1 MPPLG
6 HLERVL
12 STKVVSQLCED
23 NSVVVTI
30 WKSGFCAKLRH
41 MNRTHRISV
50 AGLAELIE
58 PREIELKPTETE
70 SQLADI
76 ATMPLVKAKFVSA
89 REQLCVISSD
99 QIHAIRGKNGHTHTH
114 SVVSALDPKHRLSAS
129 PCIRA
134 GCSSGF
140 GYFERNLDL
149 EHGSL

>member
-30 WKSGFCAKLRH
+30 LKSGFCAKLRH

-50 AGLAELIE
+50 AGLAEC
-58 PREIELKPTETE
+58 EIELKPTETE
-70 SQLADI
+70 IQLADI

-99 QIHAIRGKNGHTHTH
+99 QIDAIRGKNGHTHTRCREC
-114 SVVSALDPKHRLSAS
+114 L
-129 PCIRA
+129 
-134 GCSSGF
+134 
-140 GYFERNLDL
+140 
-149 EHGSL
+149 GSET